1 MIPYAERNE
10 KFCKVIE
17 LLEYL
22 VFSNREIKKFQRDT
36 RRAVEHRTRKILI
49 DSFTE
54 NLRGIIMDG
63 NETSLTTQKE
73 KNTNRYEI
81 GDIDSN
87 RLIPLIRT
95 PLQEGISE
103 VNKGNTQAQ
112 KEDNEARTTT
122 KEERNIY
129 RHEIEEEESNR
140 LMSLI
145 RTPLNEGI
153 SEFNKRNI
161 QKHKEDDIQ
170 QEVKRGGVEEV
181 EQEILNAQVQKED
194 DIQKEDKR
202 CEIQKDNI
210 QQEDKNVMWMK
221 KNRRL

>member
-36 RRAVEHRTRKILI
+36 RRAVEHRTKKILI

-63 NETSLTTQKE
+63 NETSLTIQKE

-81 GDIDSN
+81 GEEDSN
-87 RLIPLIRT
+87 RLMPLIRMPLQEGISEVNNGNT
-95 PLQEGISE
+95 HAQNEHNGANRHEIEEEDSNGLMPLIRIPLQEGISE

-140 LMSLI
+140 LMPLI

-153 SEFNKRNI
+153 SEVNKRNT
-161 QKHKEDDIQ
+161 
-170 QEVKRGGVEEV
+170 
-181 EQEILNAQVQKED
+181 
-194 DIQKEDKR
+194 
-202 CEIQKDNI
+202 
-210 QQEDKNVMWMK
+210 
-221 KNRRL
+221 

>member
-36 RRAVEHRTRKILI
+36 RRAVEHRTKKILI

-63 NETSLTTQKE
+63 NETSLTIQKE

-81 GDIDSN
+81 GEEDSN
-87 RLIPLIRT
+87 RLMPLIRM

-103 VNKGNTQAQ
+103 VNNGN
-112 KEDNEARTTT
+112 
-122 KEERNIY
+122 
-129 RHEIEEEESNR
+129 EEESNR

-202 CEIQKDNI
+202 CETQKDNIQKEDKKCDVDEEEQEIVNI